1 VDKADSSHGY
11 ERYAGAFMA
20 SRKARSVGLDTVMAW
35 ARSLSPGGAIIDLGC
50 GDGVPLSAALAAQGF
65 SVHGVDASPTL
76 AAAFARNLPGV
87 PVACEA
93 VQDSLLFSRS
103 FDAALAW
110 GLVFLLP
117 AGEQVALVEKVGKAL
132 GSGGRLLFTA
142 PREACNWTDVLTGE
156 RSVSIGAPA
165 YVESLDRA
173 GLTLLRE
180 YVDEG
185 GNHYFDARRR

>member
-1 VDKADSSHGY
+1 VDTPDRSHGY
-11 ERYAGAFMA
+11 ERHAGAFMA
-20 SRKARSVGLDTVMAW
+20 SRGARAVGLVTVKAW
-35 ARSLSPGGAIIDLGC
+35 ARLLPPGGAILDLGC
-50 GDGVPLSAALAAQGF
+50 GDGVPLSVALADLGF

-76 AAAFARNLPGV
+76 AAAFARNLPDA

-93 VQDSLLFSRS
+93 VQDSPLFSRS

-117 AGEQVALVEKVGKAL
+117 AGEQAALIEKAGQAL
-132 GSGGRLLFTA
+132 KPGGRLLFTA
-142 PREACNWTDVLTGE
+142 PRETCNWTDILTGE

-185 GNHYFDARRR
+185 WNHYFDARRR